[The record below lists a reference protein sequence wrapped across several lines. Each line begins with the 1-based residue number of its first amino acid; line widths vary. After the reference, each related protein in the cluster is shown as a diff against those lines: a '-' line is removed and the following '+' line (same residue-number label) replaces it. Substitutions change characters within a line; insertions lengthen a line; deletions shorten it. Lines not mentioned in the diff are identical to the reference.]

1 MFQKD
6 NFEASAKKKL
16 EPLRGVRNY
25 SFSTSK
31 TSILGHLMFD
41 RFLTYKNIYS
51 I

>member
-6 NFEASAKKKL
+6 NFEASAKKI

-41 RFLTYKNIYS
+41 RFLTYKNIYC